1 MTSEIHESISKRRKT
16 SEPAK
21 FRPGFIRNV
30 KVWNFTTY
38 SYTEFCLSPTLNMII
53 GPNGSGKSTLVASI
67 CIGLAGNITL
77 IKRKNLKS
85 MIKTGHESAAVEIT
99 LENHEGKSPIVV
111 KREFTAKESAWT
123 INGQRSTETKVRKL
137 RSEFNIQLDNLCHFL
152 PQERVAE
159 FAGLSPEKLLMET
172 ERTLGDGHLLRKH
185 EELIGHDNT
194 CQTYINKIEELK
206 TRLAQLQKEK
216 TTLEEEAKK
225 FEEYE
230 KKAEE
235 ISNHTLLIPYAK
247 FHDLKKQRAHLKA
260 ARDKAKNKLRSFQ
273 ANFKPLEDEISS
285 TESRI
290 IKESEEYEEIKK
302 AVRGY
307 DVRIDQF
314 KKTQKQCANEI
325 AELIANAKYYRT
337 KAEQKKRELEEVKQE
352 IKRIIEKK
360 LCFPE
365 VDQEKLSELAN
376 QASAKRHEMRE
387 FEDKI
392 TEESS
397 LKNEIGREITNLE
410 HQKRTA
416 ERTLQSKDKLDV
428 LVGAARQGTKYR
440 LRDEAYEAHRRL
452 RSNSKSQ
459 GRYFEAP
466 VVSCNVTN
474 VNYAAAIEKVIDNN
488 SLFAFTVTSQADL
501 DFLSRFSEENN
512 SNTPIRLVNSI
523 INPTA
528 TYNQQELRSFGFD
541 GYLSDFITGPKE
553 VLSML
558 YNTSKLHTIPVS
570 SQPLSNEQVKRLTNT
585 PPSGKIPFMKFVA
598 GDTLYNIQRS
608 RYGSQ
613 QSFYVTEK
621 ISRSNYFAVQG
632 MSQEAKDSIKREI
645 EMLNEQIDERKKVYE
660 SHRSTAERYSRER
673 NELKQQMLAVKSEQQ
688 ELVKISQQVN
698 DLQTLITLKKE
709 RAEKL
714 EEDANK
720 DYSLK
725 VHAYEQKIQ
734 QKYDIFGDASAS
746 ISSALVEM
754 AEKDNQARLK
764 MISMINFKNRKSAA
778 ESLVRELRR
787 MQEKLKDDYNRYK
800 REYDEIKQ
808 SDAYV
813 EIERQN
819 QAYTDEERTRLAEL
833 AEEYV
838 TNGTFTE
845 ATILLKIE
853 LLRAELSLLTGGD
866 KSSIDAL
873 KKKLQDIKDA
883 ERYLPELE
891 SKKEQLDKQ
900 ISDLQEKYESELSEL
915 VEKISVAFKKRFTK
929 VASDGRVQL
938 AKLDRFKDWKL
949 QILVKFREE
958 SELKVLDHQSQSGG
972 ERAVSTIFFIMSLQ
986 GLTDAPFR
994 IVDEINQGMD
1004 PKNEQMA
1011 HRYLVH
1017 TACQNNR
1024 SQYFLVTPKL
1034 LTGLYYHPDMV
1045 VHCIFTGPYITDD
1058 HKDKRDKNQLLL
1070 NFAV

>member
-1 MTSEIHESISKRRKT
+1 MTTELNEFISKRRRI

-21 FRPGFIRNV
+21 FRPGFIRTV

-38 SYTEFCLSPTLNMII
+38 SYTEFTLSPTLNMII

-67 CIGLAGNITL
+67 SIGLAGNINL

-85 MIKTGHESAAVEIT
+85 MIKTGQERAAVEIV
-99 LENHEGKSPIVV
+99 LENRDGKAPIVV
-111 KREFTAKESAWT
+111 KREFTAKDSVWT
-123 INGQRSTETKVRKL
+123 INGQRSKESKVRRI

-172 ERTLGDGHLLRKH
+172 ERTLGDGHLLRLH
-185 EELIGHDNT
+185 EELIGHDERS
-194 CQTYINKIEELK
+194 QLFLSKIEELRN
-206 TRLAQLQKEK
+206 RLSKLRTEK
-216 TTLEEEAKK
+216 AHLEAEAEK
-225 FEEYE
+225 FEAFE

-247 FHDLKKQRAHLKA
+247 YQDLKKQRAHLKI
-260 ARDKAKNKLRSFQ
+260 ARDNAKNKLRSFQ
-273 ANFKPLEDEISS
+273 ANFKPLDDAISS
-285 TESRI
+285 TETSI
-290 IKESEEYEEIKK
+290 IKESEEYEQIKK
-302 AVRGY
+302 SVRGF
-307 DVRIDQF
+307 DMSIDQF
-314 KKTQKQCANEI
+314 KRSQKECSDEI
-325 AELIANAKYYRT
+325 AELIANAKSYRT
-337 KAEQKKRELEEVKQE
+337 KAEQKKKELEQVKEE
-352 IKRIIEKK
+352 IQKLIELKQS
-360 LCFPE
+360 LP
-365 VDQEKLSELAN
+365 VADQQRMPELAEK
-376 QASAKRHEMRE
+376 ATTKRHELRE
-387 FEDKI
+387 IEDKI
-392 TEESS
+392 SEENGA
-397 LKNEIGREITNLE
+397 KNDIGREITNLE
-410 HQKRTA
+410 QKKRNA

-428 LVGAARQGTKYR
+428 LVGSAQQGSRYR
-440 LRDEAYEAHRRL
+440 LRDEAYAAHRRL
-452 RSNSKSQ
+452 RSNPDHQ
-459 GRYFEAP
+459 NQYFEAP
-466 VVSCNVTN
+466 VVSCNVTD
-474 VNYAAAIEKVIDNN
+474 VNYAPAIEKVIDNN
-488 SLFAFTVTSQADL
+488 SLFAFTVTSQRNL
-501 DFLSRFSEENN
+501 DFLSKFSEENN
-512 SNTPIRLVNSI
+512 INTPIRLVNSVI
-523 INPTA
+523 DPIA
-528 TYNQQELRSFGFD
+528 TCSREELRSYGFD
-541 GYLSDFITGPKE
+541 GFLSDFITGPKE

-558 YNTSKLHTIPVS
+558 YNTSKLHTIPIS
-570 SQPLSNEQVKRLTNT
+570 RLPLSNDQVRRLTST

-598 GDTLYNIQRS
+598 GDTMYNIQRS

-621 ISRSNYFAVQG
+621 ISRSNFFGIQG
-632 MSQEAKDSIKREI
+632 MSQETKDSIKREI
-645 EMLNEQIDERKKVYE
+645 ESIIKKIDERKHVYE
-660 SHRSTAERYSRER
+660 GHRSSAERYTHHATEIRQLIGEIKR
-673 NELKQQMLAVKSEQQ
+673 EQQ
-688 ELVKISQQVN
+688 ELVEATKKASQ
-698 DLQTLITLKKE
+698 LQTKIEMRKE
-709 RAEKL
+709 KAQKL
-714 EEDANK
+714 ERDANK
-720 DYSLK
+720 DYSLR
-725 VHAYEQKIQ
+725 VQAYEQKIQ
-734 QKYDIFGDASAS
+734 QKYDVFGDASVS
-746 ISSALVEM
+746 ISSALIEM

-764 MISMINFKNRKSAA
+764 MINIINLRNRKSAA
-778 ESLVRELRR
+778 ESLKHGLERLQV
-787 MQEKLKDDYNRYK
+787 KLKDDYNRYK

-819 QAYTDEERTRLAEL
+819 EAYTDEERTRLAGL

-853 LLRAELSLLTGGD
+853 LLRDELSLLTGGD
-866 KSSIDAL
+866 KSSINAL
-873 KKKLQDIKDA
+873 KKKLKDIEDA
-883 ERYLPELE
+883 EAYLPELE
-891 SKKEQLDKQ
+891 EKKERLDKQ
-900 ISDLQEKYESELSEL
+900 IAEQQEKYEGELSDL
-915 VEKISVAFKKRFTK
+915 VNKISLAFNKRFTK

-1045 VHCIFTGPYITDD
+1045 VHCIFTGPYITDN
-1058 HKDKRDKNQLLL
+1058 HKNERSKDQLML
-1070 NFAV
+1070 NFAI